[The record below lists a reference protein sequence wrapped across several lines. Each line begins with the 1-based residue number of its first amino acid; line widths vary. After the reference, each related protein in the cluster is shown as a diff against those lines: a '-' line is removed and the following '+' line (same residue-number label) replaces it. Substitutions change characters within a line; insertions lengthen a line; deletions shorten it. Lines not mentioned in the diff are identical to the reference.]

1 MLPKKGTDSLQ
12 IVAAGTASQS
22 FVGTPLDVTVGM
34 GGQCTSGTMTL
45 RQKSATRAV
54 FPWAACRRGRLV
66 AGWRLWRQWRTQGP

>member
-54 FPWAACRRGRLV
+54 FP
-66 AGWRLWRQWRTQGP
+66 

>member
-1 MLPKKGTDSLQ
+1 MIAHPLEQMLPKKGTDSLQ

-54 FPWAACRRGRLV
+54 FP
-66 AGWRLWRQWRTQGP
+66 